1 MGVPGFFAW
10 LLRNNIHNNIILNK
24 LDNIDCLYFDA
35 NCLFHPKC
43 FDVLKLY
50 SNITDINKLEKLM
63 IDRIIKYITYIID
76 FVKPSQLVYI
86 AVDGVAPVAKIN
98 QQRKRR
104 YKSVLD
110 QEYIKKLNQK
120 YNKQKN
126 ESWSNIVIT
135 PGTDFMIR
143 LNEEINKFIKIEKYK
158 HLQII
163 YSSYLEPGE
172 GEHKI
177 IRYIKEMSDANLISD
192 KKTHVIYG
200 LDADL
205 IFLAMSAYSDKNNI
219 YLLREYD
226 HIKSV
231 NKPITEEIN
240 ERLCYLSIKN
250 VIDTYNEYII
260 NKLKENEDILDINF
274 DEKYNFSHDFII
286 ICFLL
291 GNDFI
296 PNIPS
301 INIRNYGIEY
311 ITDAYCNMFQ
321 FYKTYIY
328 KDNKINLELLKMI
341 FDFLKN
347 YEHEYFSEVLPK
359 YIQKIKHKKYMGS
372 DPYEEEI
379 FNRDNLRNIKID
391 NKINLG
397 IGEISD
403 YKFNY
408 YEINFHTR
416 INQNQMIDK
425 ICKNYI
431 DMIHWICKYYF
442 DFDMP
447 SWTYYYEFNHA
458 PFASDMYNYI
468 DKIKDIYKYEIEYK
482 ENIKIETQLISIIPP
497 VYSDIFNKKIIDKYK
512 INYNDITT
520 RYMLPD
526 KIELEYDKE
535 IYWMCE
541 PKLPMLDIDL
551 II

>member
-10 LLRNNIHNNIILNK
+10 LLKNNVHNNIIVNNLN
-24 LDNIDCLYFDA
+24 NIDCLYFDA

-43 FDVLKLY
+43 FDVLKLH
-50 SNITDINKLEKLM
+50 SDITDVDRLEKLM
-63 IDRIIKYITYIID
+63 IERIIKYITFIID

-86 AVDGVAPVAKIN
+86 AVDGVAPIAKIN

-104 YKSVLD
+104 YKYVFD
-110 QEYIKKLNQK
+110 QEYMKKLNEK

-126 ESWSNIVIT
+126 DVWSNIVIT
-135 PGTDFMIR
+135 PGTDFMIK
-143 LNEEINKFIKIEKYK
+143 LNEELNKFIKIDKYK
-158 HLQII
+158 NIKII

-177 IRYIKEMSDANLISD
+177 IRYIKKLND

-205 IFLAMSAYSDKNNI
+205 IFLAMSAYSDINNI

-231 NKPITEEIN
+231 NKQITEEVN

-274 DEKYNFSHDFII
+274 DEKFDFSQDFII
-286 ICFLL
+286 ICFLI

-328 KDNKINLELLKMI
+328 KNNEINLELLQYI
-341 FDFLKN
+341 FEFLKN
-347 YEHEYFSEVLPK
+347 NEHEYFSEVLPK
-359 YIQKIKHKKYMGS
+359 YKQKLKHRKFMGS

-379 FNRDNLRNIKID
+379 FNCDNLRNIFID
-391 NKINLG
+391 DRINLG
-397 IGEISD
+397 VGEISD
-403 YKFNY
+403 YKFKY
-408 YEINFHTR
+408 YEINFNTR
-416 INQNQMIDK
+416 INQNLMVDK

-431 DMIHWICKYYF
+431 DMIHWICQYYF
-442 DFDMP
+442 NIDMP
-447 SWTYYYEFNHA
+447 QWRFYYEFNHA
-458 PFASDMYNYI
+458 PFASDIYSYI
-468 DKIKDIYKYEIEYK
+468 NKIKDNYKFDIEYK
-482 ENIKIETQLISIIPP
+482 DNINIETQLISIIPP
-497 VYSDIFNKKIIDKYK
+497 IHSNIFNKKIIEKYK
-512 INYNDITT
+512 NNYNSNITK
-520 RYMLPD
+520 YMLPD

-541 PKLPMLDIDL
+541 PKLPMLDID
-551 II
+551 IIM